1 METKAR
7 YLLIGCFT
15 LVVVGA
21 MFGFVYWL
29 HAYGGLGQR
38 TLYRVRFE
46 SPVPGLLAGSPVLFN
61 GIRVGEVTGLDLG
74 RDDPRQ
80 VTATISIDPAAPVR
94 ADTQVGLE
102 AQGLLG
108 ASAAVTLTGGAAT
121 SPAVTGAPGVPPLL
135 LADASAGQSMTQVA
149 RDALRRLDQLVA
161 DNSTALHA
169 TIENL
174 KVFSDALARNSDRV
188 DGIIAGV
195 ERLTGAPAKP
205 PSGYDLTA
213 PRTFPAPLKPPTGHL
228 AVPDPTA
235 VLMFDTQKILIRS
248 PGGEMTT
255 VANAQWSDNVPKL
268 VQAKIIQTFENAHD
282 LAEVTRP
289 IEGLTASAQLL
300 IDIRSFEIVLSP
312 DPVADIELSAKLLGE
327 GGKIVAARIF
337 HASVPAKDAE
347 APAAAAAI
355 NEAFG
360 KVATDLV
367 TWAAG
372 KI

>member
-1 METKAR
+1 MEIRAR

-29 HAYGGLGQR
+29 HAYGGLSQR
-38 TLYRVRFE
+38 AFYRVRFE

-61 GIRVGEVTGLDLG
+61 GIRVGEVTATELA
-74 RDDPRQ
+74 REDPRQ

-108 ASAAVTLTGGAAT
+108 ASAAITLTGGAAT
-121 SPAVTGAPGVPPLL
+121 SPAVTAAPGAPPLL
-135 LADASAGQSMTQVA
+135 RADASASESMTQAA
-149 RDALRRLDQLVA
+149 RDALRRIDQLVA
-161 DNSTALHA
+161 DNSASLHT

-174 KVFSDALARNSDRV
+174 KVFSDALARNSDRL
-188 DGIIAGV
+188 DGIMSGI
-195 ERLTGAPAKP
+195 ERLTGAPPKP

-213 PRTFPAPLKPPTGHL
+213 PRTFPAPAKPPAGQL

-235 VLMFDTQKILIRS
+235 VLMFDTQKILIRPPS
-248 PGGEMTT
+248 GEMTT
-255 VANAQWSDNVPKL
+255 VANAQWSDTVPKL
-268 VQAKIIQTFENAHD
+268 VQAKIIQSFENANY
-282 LAEVTRP
+282 LAAVTRP
-289 IEGLTASAQLL
+289 IDGLAANDQLL
-300 IDIRSFEIVLSP
+300 IDIRSFNIVLSP
-312 DPVADIELSAKLLGE
+312 DPVADVEFSAKILGD

-337 HASVPAKDAE
+337 HASVPAKGVE
-347 APAAAAAI
+347 SPAAPAAI

-367 TWAAG
+367 VWASG

>member
-7 YLLIGCFT
+7 YLLIGSFT
-15 LVVVGA
+15 LIVVAA

-38 TLYRVRFE
+38 SLYQVRFE
-46 SPVPGLLAGSPVLFN
+46 GPVPGLLAGSPVLFN
-61 GIRVGEVTGLDLG
+61 GIRVGEVTGLELG
-74 RDDPRQ
+74 RDDPKR
-80 VTATISIDPAAPVR
+80 VTATIAIDPAAPVR

-108 ASAAVTLTGGAAT
+108 ASAAITLTGGAAT
-121 SPAVTGAPGVPPLL
+121 SPAVAGAPPLL
-135 LADASAGQSMTQVA
+135 LADASAGQGMTQVA

-161 DNSTALHA
+161 DNSASLHA

-188 DGIIAGV
+188 DGIIAGI
-195 ERLTGAPAKP
+195 ERLSGAPPKP

-213 PRTFPAPLKPPTGHL
+213 PAGFPPPAKPPSGQL

-248 PGGEMTT
+248 PSGEMTT
-255 VANAQWSDNVPKL
+255 VANAQWSDTVPKL

-312 DPVADIELSAKLLGE
+312 DPVADVEFSAKILGD

-337 HASVPAKDAE
+337 NASVPAKDVE
-347 APAAAAAI
+347 APAAPAAI
-355 NEAFG
+355 NQAFG
-360 KVATDLV
+360 KVAADLV
-367 TWAAG
+367 TWASG